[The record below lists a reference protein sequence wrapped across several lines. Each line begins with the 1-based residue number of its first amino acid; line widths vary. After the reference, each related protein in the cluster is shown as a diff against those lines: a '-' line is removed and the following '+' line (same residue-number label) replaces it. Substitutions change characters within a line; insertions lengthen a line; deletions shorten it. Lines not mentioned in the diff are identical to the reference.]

1 MKTLCQT
8 AATVGAALLLL
19 AQPAA
24 ASDNIDFGSATC
36 REFVEVVQTSSQEDV
51 AGMFL
56 WLDGY
61 LSGVS
66 GDTVL
71 DWRVFESFV
80 ENLSGYCAANGKE
93 NLLKAARKVGVN

>member
-1 MKTLCQT
+1 MKSLSPI
-8 AATVGAALLLL
+8 AAAAAALMLL

-80 ENLSGYCAANGKE
+80 ANLSAYCVDHGKE
-93 NLLKAARKVGVN
+93 NLLKAARTVGVD